1 MGRIGKV
8 IDAEE
13 LRKAY
18 EEVGNVK
25 KLAKIFH
32 TSNNRMIK
40 LLSDNGIETKK
51 VGNKIDL
58 SKNVISSIIKDYTA
72 YNMTMK
78 EICEKY
84 NLKVDKL
91 RDIFKKN
98 GVSAYKWHGHIKQTS
113 ITKIGMIKK
122 IASMLDKCGI
132 DYEFNFKVSTNLVVG
147 LMANGICIDVYKNK
161 SLVDSIGDNKR
172 LMLLRRRDKCVE
184 NGYKYIQIFED
195 EYKDNLNIVLSKIKH
210 LLGID
215 EIFGKIPGRKC
226 LIEEIAK
233 EEAEKFLDEN
243 HIQGFVGSSIHIGAK
258 YNNKLV
264 GVMSFLDEGDNSWNL
279 TRYASLNGY
288 ICQGVGGKLFN
299 WFINK
304 FNPLSVRSF
313 ADKRWTLSS
322 DNNIYTKLGFIY
334 EYSTTPCYY
343 YCNGISY
350 KRIRR
355 ERFRKPILIKNYSLP
370 DNMTEIEMARTIGY
384 GRIWDC
390 GLFKY
395 VWRKEEQ

>member
-8 IDAEE
+8 IDTEE

-25 KLAKIFH
+25 ILAKMFH
-32 TSNNRMIK
+32 TSNNRMLK
-40 LLSDNGIETKK
+40 LLAENGVETKK

-58 SKNVISSIIKDYTA
+58 SKSTVASIIKDYTVF
-72 YNMTMK
+72 NMTMK
-78 EICEKY
+78 EICERY

-91 RDIFKKN
+91 RDIFKEN
-98 GVSAYKWHGHIKQTS
+98 GVSAYKWHGHIKQAN

-122 IASMLDKCGI
+122 IASILDEYNI

-147 LMANGICIDVYKNK
+147 LMSNGICIDVYKNK
-161 SLVDSIGDNKR
+161 FLIDSATSNKR
-172 LMLLRRRDKCVE
+172 LMLSRRRDKCVE
-184 NGYKYIQIFED
+184 KGYKYIQIFED

-210 LLGID
+210 LLGIERIID
-215 EIFGKIPGRKC
+215 KIPGRKC
-226 LIEEIAK
+226 LIDLITK

-258 YNNKLV
+258 YNDKLV
-264 GVMSFLDEGDNSWNL
+264 GVMSFLDEGDDSWNL
-279 TRYASLNGY
+279 TRFATLNGY
-288 ICQGVGGKLFN
+288 VCQGVGGKLFH
-299 WFINK
+299 WFVNE
-304 FNPLSVRSF
+304 FNPIYVRSF
-313 ADKRWTLSS
+313 ADKRWTLSN

-334 EYSTTPCYY
+334 EYSTMPGYY
-343 YCNGISY
+343 YCNGNSY

-355 ERFRKPILIKNYSLP
+355 ERFRKPILIKNYNLSP
-370 DNMTEIEMARTIGY
+370 KMTELEMARELGY
-384 GRIWDC
+384 NRIWDC

-395 VWRKEEQ
+395 VWRKEE

>member
-8 IDAEE
+8 IDTEE

-25 KLAKIFH
+25 TLAKMFH
-32 TSNNRMIK
+32 TSNNRMLK

-58 SKNVISSIIKDYTA
+58 SKSTVVSIIKDYTVF
-72 YNMTMK
+72 NMTMK

-84 NLKVDKL
+84 DLKVDKL
-91 RDIFKKN
+91 REIFRN
-98 GVSAYKWHGHIKQTS
+98 NNVSAYKWHGHIKQAS

-122 IASMLDKCGI
+122 IASILDEYNI
-132 DYEFNFKVSTNLVVG
+132 DYELNFKVSTNLVVG
-147 LMANGICIDVYKNK
+147 LMSNGICIDVYKNK
-161 SLVDSIGDNKR
+161 SLIDSARDNKR
-172 LMLLRRRDKCVE
+172 LMLSRRRDKCVE
-184 NGYKYIQIFED
+184 KGYKYIQIFED
-195 EYKDNLNIVLSKIKH
+195 EYKDNLKIVLSKIKH
-210 LLGID
+210 QFGIG
-215 EIFGKIPGRKC
+215 EILAKIPGRKC
-226 LIEEIAK
+226 IIEQITK
-233 EEAEKFLDEN
+233 EEAEKFLNEN

-258 YNNKLV
+258 YNDKLV

-299 WFINK
+299 WFVNK
-304 FNPLSVRSF
+304 FNPLFVRSF

-343 YCNGISY
+343 YCNGDSY

-370 DNMTEIEMARTIGY
+370 DNMTEIEMARAIGY
-384 GRIWDC
+384 DRIWDC

-395 VWRKEEQ
+395 VWRREEQ